1 MLVNPFT
8 FRWLPYVGRDGLIT
22 FLIIGHL
29 GTILS
34 DHDRYM
40 ILSDHDRY
48 REGIL
53 ITEISFFCLTLT
65 SVL

>member
-1 MLVNPFT
+1 M
-8 FRWLPYVGRDGLIT
+8 IT
-22 FLIIGHL
+22 ICGQEWCYHFLNHWATD
-29 GTILS
+29 TILS

-40 ILSDHDRY
+40 ILSDHDIISDHDRY

-53 ITEISFFCLTLT
+53 ITEVSSFCLTPT

>member
-8 FRWLPYVGRDGLIT
+8 FRWLPYVGRDGIIT

-29 GTILS
+29 GT
-34 DHDRYM
+34 